1 MSGDPA
7 SEMMTPAIPR
17 PALLIMEAA
26 ARVRG
31 LLMELPRTSPGPAR
45 ALAKIDAALQGAGQL
60 LRAQSVQ
67 GDRLGDFA
75 AGLNIVLADL
85 REGYRLAKRT
95 ARALI
100 TVPYLS
106 IVETYRVFR
115 DWSMLPEVAIREL
128 GLRLGTAIDHG
139 LQVLD
144 ANAPL
149 LANLARQVYAGL
161 GFGVLVVVLAG
172 MLLLLPRN

>member
-1 MSGDPA
+1 
-7 SEMMTPAIPR
+7 
-17 PALLIMEAA
+17 
-26 ARVRG
+26 
-31 LLMELPRTSPGPAR
+31 
-45 ALAKIDAALQGAGQL
+45 
-60 LRAQSVQ
+60 
-67 GDRLGDFA
+67 
-75 AGLNIVLADL
+75 
-85 REGYRLAKRT
+85 
-95 ARALI
+95 
-100 TVPYLS
+100 
-106 IVETYRVFR
+106 
-115 DWSMLPEVAIREL
+115 MLPEVAIREL